1 MGRKEEY
8 RHRKDF
14 HTSHRNPTRPDDIKV
29 FTANPRT
36 ALSLIVLQQRLNTL
50 KMLMHPYLTAIYKGA
65 RNIRRC

>member
-14 HTSHRNPTRPDDIKV
+14 HTRHQNPTRPDDIKV

-36 ALSLIVLQQRLNTL
+36 ASGLIVLS
-50 KMLMHPYLTAIYKGA
+50 
-65 RNIRRC
+65 NIWIP